1 MADAIWAAFSMG
13 NAALSIRRERRK
25 SYDRNSFYLS
35 IGAKSGAG
43 DCPALVVP

>member
-13 NAALSIRRERRK
+13 NAALSLRWERRK

-35 IGAKSGAG
+35 IGTKSGAG